1 MSLRV
6 RLTLSIIAILLLFS
20 INVGTDSWVN
30 SSRNKSLDELQQT
43 ISSQLQTMKI
53 QQHVES
59 LFVKA
64 FADAPATELEPSFI
78 LPSKRQLQRSLT
90 RIKSTIQTLK
100 KSIPLAAIT
109 EFSSV
114 SRHTEIMA
122 TALQKNHLD
131 TAISDES
138 KGTINR
144 NVLAAYTTLVT
155 ALKKLE
161 YKLIAISD
169 KKFEQIST
177 LESLTRNI
185 TTGVFILSI
194 LLTIG
199 LGTL

>member
-30 SSRNKSLDELQQT
+30 SSRNKSLDELQQA

-64 FADAPATELEPSFI
+64 FADTPATELEPSFI

-100 KSIPLAAIT
+100 KSIPLAAIA
-109 EFSSV
+109 EFSIV

-144 NVLAAYTTLVT
+144 NVLATYTTLVT

-169 KKFEQIST
+169 KKFEQIF
-177 LESLTRNI
+177 SLW
-185 TTGVFILSI
+185 V
-194 LLTIG
+194 
-199 LGTL
+199 